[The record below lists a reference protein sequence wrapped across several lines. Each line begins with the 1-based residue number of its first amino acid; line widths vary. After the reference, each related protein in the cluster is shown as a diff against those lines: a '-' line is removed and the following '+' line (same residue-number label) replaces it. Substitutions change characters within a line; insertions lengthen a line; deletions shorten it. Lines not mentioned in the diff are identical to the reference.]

1 MDVKTKVLLNLMHDN
16 NYFKDLNS
24 YLREMVEQKKLS
36 YENLKYLFKKLYI
49 NKSLFIKQNIFPV
62 SQFLIKGYS
71 KEEAEKLAKLLPDA
85 YGLSVFC
92 YDEKEKGKLFNK
104 LFMDLEF
111 VYLQYDEYKN
121 LEETKDIAYDIVK
134 SDLEVTSISQREVE
148 VQIKKREL
156 NKRQKLEEAYDTID
170 KQMQK
175 LKEEFRINTSSD
187 QHLQEFFKDD
197 NPKDRF
203 SSIMVAGSILGG
215 IQLRN
220 VWREN
225 GKLDGEKEVF
235 PYNEKQI
242 EMIDR
247 YNRLEDTM
255 DRLMKYAELIYEGEE
270 EEEEE
275 LE

>member
-1 MDVKTKVLLNLMHDN
+1 MDVKTKALLNLMHDN
-16 NYFKDLNS
+16 DYFKDLNS
-24 YLREMVEQKKLS
+24 YLREMVEQEKLS
-36 YENLKYLFKKLYI
+36 YGNLKYLYKKLYI

-71 KEEAEKLAKLLPDA
+71 TEEAEKLAKLLPDA

-111 VYLQYDEYKN
+111 VYLQYDEHKN
-121 LEETKDIAYDIVK
+121 VEDTKDIAYDIVK
-134 SDLEVTSISQREVE
+134 DDIEVTSISQREVE
-148 VQIKKREL
+148 VQIKKREIDT
-156 NKRQKLEEAYDTID
+156 RQKLEGAYDVID
-170 KQMQK
+170 KQMDK
-175 LKEEFRINTSSD
+175 LREEFRVNTISD
-187 QHLQEFFKDD
+187 QHLLEHFKND

-220 VWREN
+220 IWREN
-225 GKLDGEKEVF
+225 GNLDSEKEMF

-242 EMIDR
+242 EMINK
-247 YNRLEDTM
+247 YNKLEETM
-255 DRLMKYAELIYEGEE
+255 DKLEYYAEFIFEDEE
-270 EEEEE
+270 EFE
-275 LE
+275 